1 MWKSRLYGSE
11 RGWSATLIWM
21 KYGGTANK
29 PGGKQRKQTLSFCQ
43 GSLRPTR
50 TRDPAETR
58 VRLQDGVNEIVQ
70 KDIESGVD
78 QGGVTAS
85 HQIGSA

>member
-1 MWKSRLYGSE
+1 MTDE
-11 RGWSATLIWM
+11 
-21 KYGGTANK
+21 
-29 PGGKQRKQTLSFCQ
+29 TLSCRQ

-50 TRDPAETR
+50 TLYPAETR

-85 HQIGSA
+85 HQIGSG